1 MTHPDPQE
9 EWQTLPRPPPRC
21 PVCCHAMPTPAH
33 VFLHQQQHAEPRGG
47 LPLTTLNYVALD
59 LFDRIARLMQ
69 DYHESHH
76 P

>member
-1 MTHPDPQE
+1 
-9 EWQTLPRPPPRC
+9 
-21 PVCCHAMPTPAH
+21 MPTPAH
-33 VFLHQQQHAEPRGG
+33 VFLHREQHAEPRGG

-69 DYHESHH
+69 DYHDSHR